1 MRIVLDT
8 NVLMSGIFFSGPPA
22 SILAA
27 WAEGRL
33 ELLAT
38 VEILAEYRRVG
49 SRLSRQY
56 PSIDAKPVLDLIVR
70 ESRIVEP
77 FPVPADA
84 CDDEDDVKFLACAIS
99 GRAACVVSGDRALLR
114 ASGHE
119 GIEVVTPRDFLTRF
133 LDE

>member
-8 NVLMSGIFFSGPPA
+8 NVLMSGIFFAGPPA
-22 SILAA
+22 SILSA

-49 SRLSRQY
+49 NRLSKKY
-56 PSIDAKPVLDLIVR
+56 ASVDVDPVLDLVVR
-70 ESRIVEP
+70 ESRILEP

-84 CDDEDDVKFLACAIS
+84 CDDKDDIKFLACAIS
-99 GRAACVVSGDRALLR
+99 GHATCVVSGDRALLR

-133 LDE
+133 LKG

>member
-8 NVLMSGIFFSGPPA
+8 NVLVSGIFFAGPPA

-27 WAEGRL
+27 WAEGQL

-49 SRLSRQY
+49 SRLSKKY
-56 PSIDAKPVLDLIVR
+56 ASVDVDPVLDLVVR
-70 ESRIVEP
+70 ESRILEP

-84 CDDEDDVKFLACAIS
+84 CDDKDDIKFLACAIS
-99 GRAACVVSGDRALLR
+99 GHATCVVSGDRSLLR

-119 GIEVVTPRDFLTRF
+119 GIEVLTPRDFLTRF
-133 LDE
+133 LKE

>member
-22 SILAA
+22 LILGA

-38 VEILAEYRRVG
+38 VEVLAEYRRVG

-56 PSIDAKPVLDLIVR
+56 PSVDVNPVLDLIVR

-84 CDDEDDVKFLACAIS
+84 CDDEDDVKFLACAVS

-133 LDE
+133 LDA

>member
-8 NVLMSGIFFSGPPA
+8 NVLMSGIFFAGPPA

-49 SRLSRQY
+49 SRLSKKY
-56 PSIDAKPVLDLIVR
+56 ASVDIEPVLDLVVR
-70 ESRIVEP
+70 ESRIVKP

-84 CDDEDDVKFLACAIS
+84 CDDKDDVKFLACGIS
-99 GRAACVVSGDRALLR
+99 GHATCVVSGDRALLR
-114 ASGHE
+114 TSGHE

-133 LDE
+133 LKE

>member
-1 MRIVLDT
+1 VRIVLDT

-22 SILAA
+22 SILAT

-49 SRLSRQY
+49 SRLSWQY
-56 PSIDAKPVLDLIVR
+56 PSIDVKPVLDLIVR

-84 CDDEDDVKFLACAIS
+84 CDDVDDVKFLACAIS

-119 GIEVVTPRDFLTRF
+119 GIEVVTPRDFLARF

>member
-8 NVLMSGIFFSGPPA
+8 NVLMSGMFFAGPPA
-22 SILAA
+22 SILAS

-33 ELLAT
+33 ELLVT

-49 SRLSRQY
+49 NRLSQQY
-56 PSIDAKPVLDLIVR
+56 PSVDVDPVLDLVIR

-77 FPVPADA
+77 VPVPEDV
-84 CDDEDDVKFLACAIS
+84 CDDRDDVKFLACAIS
-99 GRAACVVSGDRALLR
+99 GRATCVVSGDRALLR

-119 GIEVVTPRDFLTRF
+119 GIQVVTPRDFLTRF
-133 LDE
+133 LGE

>member
-22 SILAA
+22 SILSA

-38 VEILAEYRRVG
+38 VEILTEYRPVG
-49 SRLSRQY
+49 SRLSRLY
-56 PSIDAKPVLDLIVR
+56 PTVDVDSVSDLVIR

-77 FPVPADA
+77 APVPEDA
-84 CDDEDDVKFLACAIS
+84 CDDKGDVKFLACAIS
-99 GRAACVVSGDRALLR
+99 GRATCVISGDRALLR

-119 GIEVVTPRDFLTRF
+119 GVEVVTPRVFLTRF
-133 LDE
+133 SEE

>member
-8 NVLMSGIFFSGPPA
+8 NVLMSGIFFAGPPA
-22 SILAA
+22 LILAA

-49 SRLSRQY
+49 SRLSQQY
-56 PSIDAKPVLDLIVR
+56 PSVDVDPVLDLVVR

-77 FPVPADA
+77 FPVPEDA
-84 CDDEDDVKFLACAIS
+84 CDDKDDSKFLACAIS
-99 GRAACVVSGDRALLR
+99 GRASCVVSGDRALLR

-133 LDE
+133 LGE

>member
-8 NVLMSGIFFSGPPA
+8 NVLMSGIFFAGPPA
-22 SILAA
+22 SILSA

-49 SRLSRQY
+49 NRLSKKY
-56 PSIDAKPVLDLIVR
+56 ASVDIDPVLDMVVR
-70 ESRIVEP
+70 ESRILEP
-77 FPVPADA
+77 FAVPADA
-84 CDDEDDVKFLACAIS
+84 CDDKDDIKFLACAIS
-99 GRAACVVSGDRALLR
+99 GHATCVVSGDRALLR

-133 LDE
+133 LKG

>member
-1 MRIVLDT
+1 
-8 NVLMSGIFFSGPPA
+8 
-22 SILAA
+22 
-27 WAEGRL
+27 
-33 ELLAT
+33 
-38 VEILAEYRRVG
+38 
-49 SRLSRQY
+49 
-56 PSIDAKPVLDLIVR
+56 
-70 ESRIVEP
+70 VEP

-84 CDDEDDVKFLACAIS
+84 CDDEEDVKFLACAIS